1 MLDLFLTFAKV
12 GLFTFGGGYA
22 MISLIENSCVEKKGW
37 ITHDEMMNVT
47 VIAESTPGPIAIN
60 CATFVG
66 YKQKGMIGAIAATI
80 GMVLPSFCI
89 IFLISMFLDNFLEI
103 AWIAHA
109 FMGIKI
115 AVGIL
120 ILDAAIKMIRKMQ
133 KKPIPLTIMACA
145 FLAMLLIDIFALH
158 VSSITLMLIAAVI
171 SLAIFLTRRN
181 TVKAGQ
187 PHHIPDKKEY
197 RKGGCGKVIYFDLLI
212 GFLKVGL
219 FAFGGAYGAIPLIR
233 DVVLSYGWIEDEM
246 LTYMIAVSESTPGP
260 IMVNL
265 ATYVGSSQ
273 AGFWGS
279 LIATTAVVLP
289 SFIIILLIMVL
300 LKKMLKDPY
309 VQAILRGLKP
319 CIIGIILATG
329 VFMILQHCFGSIR
342 ELTVNI
348 TAILMTAVLAVIYFG
363 SRKVLKKGISPIG
376 LIGISAVAGIIVY
389 GFV

>member
-1 MLDLFLTFAKV
+1 MNILPDLFLTFAKI

-66 YKQKGMIGAIAATI
+66 YKQKGLIGAIAATI
-80 GMVLPSFCI
+80 GMVLPSFSI

-109 FMGIKI
+109 FMGVKI

-181 TVKAGQ
+181 TGKAGAA
-187 PHHIPDKKEY
+187 K
-197 RKGGCGKVIYFDLLI
+197 
-212 GFLKVGL
+212 
-219 FAFGGAYGAIPLIR
+219 
-233 DVVLSYGWIEDEM
+233 
-246 LTYMIAVSESTPGP
+246 
-260 IMVNL
+260 
-265 ATYVGSSQ
+265 
-273 AGFWGS
+273 
-279 LIATTAVVLP
+279 
-289 SFIIILLIMVL
+289 
-300 LKKMLKDPY
+300 
-309 VQAILRGLKP
+309 
-319 CIIGIILATG
+319 
-329 VFMILQHCFGSIR
+329 
-342 ELTVNI
+342 
-348 TAILMTAVLAVIYFG
+348 
-363 SRKVLKKGISPIG
+363 
-376 LIGISAVAGIIVY
+376 
-389 GFV
+389 

>member
-1 MLDLFLTFAKV
+1 MYILPDLFLTFAKI

-37 ITHDEMMNVT
+37 FTHDEMMNVT

-80 GMVLPSFCI
+80 GMVLPSFSI

-109 FMGIKI
+109 FMGVKI

-181 TVKAGQ
+181 TVKAGAA
-187 PHHIPDKKEY
+187 K
-197 RKGGCGKVIYFDLLI
+197 
-212 GFLKVGL
+212 
-219 FAFGGAYGAIPLIR
+219 
-233 DVVLSYGWIEDEM
+233 
-246 LTYMIAVSESTPGP
+246 
-260 IMVNL
+260 
-265 ATYVGSSQ
+265 
-273 AGFWGS
+273 
-279 LIATTAVVLP
+279 
-289 SFIIILLIMVL
+289 
-300 LKKMLKDPY
+300 
-309 VQAILRGLKP
+309 
-319 CIIGIILATG
+319 
-329 VFMILQHCFGSIR
+329 
-342 ELTVNI
+342 
-348 TAILMTAVLAVIYFG
+348 
-363 SRKVLKKGISPIG
+363 
-376 LIGISAVAGIIVY
+376 
-389 GFV
+389 

>member
-1 MLDLFLTFAKV
+1 MNILLDLFLTFAKI

-66 YKQKGMIGAIAATI
+66 YKQKGLIGAIAATI
-80 GMVLPSFCI
+80 GMVLPSFSI

-109 FMGIKI
+109 FMGVKI

-181 TVKAGQ
+181 TG
-187 PHHIPDKKEY
+187 KE
-197 RKGGCGKVIYFDLLI
+197 
-212 GFLKVGL
+212 
-219 FAFGGAYGAIPLIR
+219 GA
-233 DVVLSYGWIEDEM
+233 S
-246 LTYMIAVSESTPGP
+246 
-260 IMVNL
+260 
-265 ATYVGSSQ
+265 
-273 AGFWGS
+273 
-279 LIATTAVVLP
+279 
-289 SFIIILLIMVL
+289 
-300 LKKMLKDPY
+300 K
-309 VQAILRGLKP
+309 
-319 CIIGIILATG
+319 
-329 VFMILQHCFGSIR
+329 
-342 ELTVNI
+342 
-348 TAILMTAVLAVIYFG
+348 
-363 SRKVLKKGISPIG
+363 
-376 LIGISAVAGIIVY
+376 
-389 GFV
+389 